1 MSKPNEQKCHHQKT
15 AVSLDRLEA
24 NVLPS
29 RSTTNQFPPMWGFIA
44 QVLPAQLYQEALSCH
59 SAGNE
64 ILRHFWA
71 STGLDKAV
79 KHQRMIESL
88 KKIRDENVKSLLI
101 QASSLGTESLNAMK
115 MVSDIARG
123 GQDDRMTG

>member
-1 MSKPNEQKCHHQKT
+1 
-15 AVSLDRLEA
+15 
-24 NVLPS
+24 
-29 RSTTNQFPPMWGFIA
+29 MWAFIA

-115 MVSDIARG
+115 MVSDIAG
-123 GQDDRMTG
+123 GRQNDRVTG